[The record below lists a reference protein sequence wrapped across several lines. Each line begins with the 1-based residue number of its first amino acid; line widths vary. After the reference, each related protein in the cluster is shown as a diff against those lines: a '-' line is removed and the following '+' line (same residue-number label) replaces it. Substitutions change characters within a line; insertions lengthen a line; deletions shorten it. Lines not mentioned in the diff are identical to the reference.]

1 MSDTQFTSPEAFVER
16 LAESTQESVEEL
28 AVEGGITADT
38 RGNLTVE
45 MLLRILRWRSAQSV
59 AVFGEFAADPDP
71 EFPEATLAFAWKAGV
86 SSEHYEAA
94 TERLRSMG
102 ADVEP
107 LEFAI
112 HGDTLGYMREQS
124 STAERVAVGLFAA
137 PKLRIVKD
145 KQTLMVAEANADLR
159 TMGLYR
165 ETIVEDEQAA
175 LDRGVDLLTR
185 ILETDPGHAEAVAAT
200 AEEFLEIAHESQEQ
214 AMDEAGEIDP
224 KSIC

>member
-1 MSDTQFTSPEAFVER
+1 MSQTEFTNPTAFVEQ
-16 LAESTQESVEEL
+16 LHESTQERVEEL

-59 AVFGEFAADPDP
+59 AVFGRYTADPDP
-71 EFPEATLAFAWKAGV
+71 AFPEATLTFAWKVGV
-86 SSEHYEAA
+86 SSAHYEAA
-94 TERLRSMG
+94 TERLRSLN
-102 ADVEP
+102 ADLEP

-112 HGDTLGYMREQS
+112 HGDTLAYMADQT
-124 STAERVAVGLFAA
+124 STAERVTAGLIVA

-165 ETIVEDEQAA
+165 ETVVEDEETA
-175 LDRGVDLLTR
+175 LDRGTDLLAR
-185 ILETDPGHAEAVAAT
+185 ILEADEGHAKAVSET
-200 AEEFLEIAHESQEQ
+200 ADEFLDIAAKSQDR
-214 AMDEAGEIDP
+214 AMDETGEIDP